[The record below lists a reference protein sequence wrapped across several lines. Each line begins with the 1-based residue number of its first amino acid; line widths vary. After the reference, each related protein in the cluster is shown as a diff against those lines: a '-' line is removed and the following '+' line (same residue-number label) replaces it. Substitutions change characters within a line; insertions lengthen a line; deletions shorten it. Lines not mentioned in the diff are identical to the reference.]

1 MATAQGFSKVSVDCR
16 RNGVPLA
23 DGPRGRSP
31 GGDTVSDRL
40 GPLQSRTN
48 SLIPAFIITNAEI
61 SPSG

>member
-1 MATAQGFSKVSVDCR
+1 MATAQGFSKVSVDYR
-16 RNGVPLA
+16 RNGVPVA
-23 DGPRGRSP
+23 DGPRGRLP
-31 GGDTVSDRL
+31 AGDTVSDRL

>member
-1 MATAQGFSKVSVDCR
+1 MAAAQGFSKVSVDCR

-31 GGDTVSDRL
+31 GGDTVSDRFAPH
-40 GPLQSRTN
+40 PLRTKT
-48 SLIPAFIITNAEI
+48 SPPALIITNAEV